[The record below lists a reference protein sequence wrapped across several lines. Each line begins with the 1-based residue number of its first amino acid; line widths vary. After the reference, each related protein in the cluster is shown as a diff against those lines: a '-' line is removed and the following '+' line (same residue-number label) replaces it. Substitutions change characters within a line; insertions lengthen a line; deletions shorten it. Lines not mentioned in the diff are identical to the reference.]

1 MDEYNIKDIFK
12 KHVCM
17 YKVIIELTTYCT
29 HNCIHC
35 YIPSHNKVGLNKDQ
49 IFKLLDELREFSVY
63 EIQFTGG
70 EIFTREDI
78 YDILSYARK
87 LYFKVILLT
96 NLSLLNEKS
105 IQRLE
110 ELGIQKISTSLFS
123 LSDNIND
130 CITNSRHSATKVIT
144 NLLLLK
150 KTNIELEIKT
160 VVMREN
166 ANEYKDIYNFC
177 KDNSI
182 GFLATEGLYAK
193 SDGSMDPY
201 NFYLNS
207 AQLRECIE
215 LFDCI
220 RCDGLYHENKHAE
233 DSMCCDE
240 IFYSF
245 FVDSSGN
252 IYPCNL
258 WYKKLGNIL
267 DDRLA
272 DVWEC
277 DFLRNVRKMKWGD
290 LPSCAQCQD
299 KDFCVRCTGLAE
311 SLSGSIQGKDS
322 YACRT
327 AKIRHEIHDGKHQ
340 ATIVSS

>member
-1 MDEYNIKDIFK
+1 MKDIFK
-12 KHVCM
+12 KQACM

-29 HNCIHC
+29 HHCIHC
-35 YIPSHNKVGLNKDQ
+35 YIPDHNKVGLNKDQ
-49 IFKLLDELREFSVY
+49 IYKLLDELREFGVY
-63 EIQFTGG
+63 EVQFTGG

-78 YDILSYARK
+78 FDILSYARK

-96 NLSLLNEKS
+96 NLSLLNEES
-105 IQRLE
+105 IERLE

-123 LSDNIND
+123 LDDNIND
-130 CITNSRHSATKVIT
+130 RITNSHHSATKVIT

-166 ANEYKDIYNFC
+166 ASEYKGIYNFC
-177 KDNSI
+177 KDNGIS
-182 GFLATEGLYAK
+182 FLATEGLYAK
-193 SDGSMDPY
+193 SDGSMEPY
-201 NFYLNS
+201 DYYLDY
-207 AQLRECIE
+207 AQLCESME

-220 RCDGLYHENKHAE
+220 RCGGLYHEKKHAD

-240 IFYSF
+240 IFYSLF
-245 FVDSSGN
+245 IDSSGN
-252 IYPCNL
+252 VYPCNL
-258 WYKKLGNIL
+258 WYKMLGNIL
-267 DDRLA
+267 KDKFA

-277 DFLRNVRKMKWGD
+277 EFLRNVRKMKWGD
-290 LPSCAQCQD
+290 LVSCAQCQD

-311 SLSGSIQGKDS
+311 SLSGSILGKDS

-327 AKIRHEIHDGKHQ
+327 AKIRHELYDGRHRES
-340 ATIVSS
+340 IISN